1 MPRQHET
8 PTAESYAPTERQL
21 SATYRYYLAIGLP
34 PAQAAMA
41 LLYAAGM
48 PPIKDW
54 TERFSPD
61 RYHSTAPTDGSH

>member
-48 PPIKDW
+48 PPIKAWNDP
-54 TERFSPD
+54 S
-61 RYHSTAPTDGSH
+61 APTAQASQ